1 MPNLLTQHRVQDYNA
16 WRPHFDGHEG
26 TRQAHG
32 ITNPRVYRNAADPND
47 LVLLFDVADIERA
60 KEFGQSQDLRST
72 MEKAGVIMPA
82 TVRVV
87 P

>member
-1 MPNLLTQHRVQDYNA
+1 MPNLLTQHRVQNYDV
-16 WRPHFDGHEG
+16 WRPHFDLHEQ
-26 TRQAHG
+26 TRKAHG
-32 ITNPRVYRNAADPND
+32 ITNPRVYRNANDHND
-47 LVLLFDVADIERA
+47 LVLLFDVDDIERA